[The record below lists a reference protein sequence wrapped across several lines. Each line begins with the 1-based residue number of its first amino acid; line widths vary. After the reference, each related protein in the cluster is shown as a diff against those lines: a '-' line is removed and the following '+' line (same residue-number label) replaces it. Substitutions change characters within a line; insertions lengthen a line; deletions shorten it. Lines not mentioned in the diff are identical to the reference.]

1 MTGKLGASSTKT
13 ILSMTNTPDDIDTL
27 KRLLQQALQQNQVF
41 DTRNQV
47 LELELPALKSE
58 LSEVA

>member
-1 MTGKLGASSTKT
+1 
-13 ILSMTNTPDDIDTL
+13 MTNTPDDIDTL